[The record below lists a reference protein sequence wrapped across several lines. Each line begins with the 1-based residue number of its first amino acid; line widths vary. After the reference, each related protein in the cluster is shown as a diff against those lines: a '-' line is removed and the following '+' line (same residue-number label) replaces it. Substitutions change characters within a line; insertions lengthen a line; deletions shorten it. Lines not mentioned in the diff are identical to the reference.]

1 MLSWFGRLAGW
12 VTITTVAW
20 AELWVGNLARE
31 RDKVPGKS
39 RNRDV
44 EFVGYHARKLQWL
57 DRGLGGRE
65 CAVWLRGRLSGLM
78 KGALEIN
85 AGTAL
90 AGEKESFQAHRGGA
104 VSYP

>member
-1 MLSWFGRLAGW
+1 MRCLA
-12 VTITTVAW
+12 AW
-20 AELWVGNLARE
+20 
-31 RDKVPGKS
+31 P
-39 RNRDV
+39 
-44 EFVGYHARKLQWL
+44 
-57 DRGLGGRE
+57 
-65 CAVWLRGRLSGLM
+65 SGLM